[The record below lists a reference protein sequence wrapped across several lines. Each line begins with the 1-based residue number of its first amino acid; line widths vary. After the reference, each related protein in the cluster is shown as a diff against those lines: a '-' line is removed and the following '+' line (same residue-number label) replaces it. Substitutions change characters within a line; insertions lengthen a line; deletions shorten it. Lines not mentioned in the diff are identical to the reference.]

1 MALLEA
7 QAAGLPVVAG
17 DSGGVSDIVREGET
31 GRLVPPG
38 DVDSFAD
45 AVIALLDDSAAR
57 HAMGKRAR
65 ERAMEIH
72 DLDSAARSL
81 DDLLRQLTAAR
92 RP

>member
-1 MALLEA
+1 
-7 QAAGLPVVAG
+7 
-17 DSGGVSDIVREGET
+17 
-31 GRLVPPG
+31 
-38 DVDSFAD
+38 VDSFAD